1 MRGGPGA
8 AVHVGQG
15 SARPGPW
22 GDACAGGS
30 WAAPY
35 RVEAASEGREGRPA
49 VGRPTARAMGLP
61 PRWRRGVPCPGGGHR
76 LSPLP
81 GIAAPPGGPA
91 MPGIPEAFGASVT
104 PVACVS
110 PPRCPPRARGAP
122 RSPAGPAP
130 PRGPLRT
137 AGAWTPS
144 NGDRAAAEGAA
155 KRAAGLWGREPEE
168 PPFRCGATGRGR
180 PEEPRCPGPA
190 PPPQTS
196 WGRTPPPPP
205 TGRGCHI
212 SCPSDPCHRRPLGK
226 RRDPP
231 SRPTGPP
238 PLPGGS
244 MEPEEAFNGSPA
256 AGARG
261 GSVVAIIGA
270 EDEDFEND
278 IEPNPDDQNSMFQ
291 SLELV
296 RQHPAYLMAFLQH
309 VVLQFDSCPVLCYL
323 HVDMLRKMNPKEGK
337 KQFLEFCHL
346 FLDKAGLLRVPVPH
360 QVQFE
365 LDRTRPELLADDVQR
380 RYLQEI
386 QAFQEPE
393 ISRQLEDFRSKRLM
407 GMTPGEQELT
417 ELESY
422 QTRDVGIREAKEKQL
437 AEVLLARLEE
447 MHLTISS
454 DEEKSSAIFGAI
466 VTYMKYLGVKTKL
479 SDSKKSKSNFFRKK
493 ISGIKKPEELQ
504 AKSRKGFS
512 LPGAALWNRD
522 THNSDF
528 RQSKVPEGEADK
540 ATHPDRKG
548 PRASDKI
555 DSGAA
560 RPKAGA
566 AGTPA
571 SDPPSVAVTINP
583 PPGEGAEGD
592 AGLDPPGPTELGD
605 TPPRG
610 FCPTEPPSSEQH
622 PTEDGAES
630 ESLEPGGPGGGEP
643 PQSFLPP
650 QSEETEPRVSE
661 LELDPPTWR
670 QLAAPDALLRLKKS
684 EVKRQEVINELFL
697 TEHAHVRMLRVLLE
711 VFYQPM
717 LKEAFFDEQEL
728 SNIFPSLED
737 LVEVHT
743 VFLDSLKKLR
753 EESNYVISEIGDVLL
768 ARFEGTEGSWFQK
781 ISARFCSRQSF
792 ALDQLKAKQ
801 RKDTR
806 FSQFIQE
813 AESQPRCRRLQLK
826 DIIPTE
832 MQRLTKYPLLLH
844 NITKCTEAAGERA
857 KVEQAAECCR
867 QILNHVNQE
876 VRDMENLMKLKDYQR
891 RLDLSNL
898 KQSMDPL
905 LSEFKNT
912 DITKRNLVHEGPL
925 TWRVTRDKAV
935 DVHVLLLDDL
945 LVLLQRQE
953 ERLVLRCHSRT
964 ITPTPDGKQMLSP
977 IIKLSSAMTREVATD
992 HKAFYVIISWENGAQ
1007 IYELVAQTVSERKN
1021 WCAMISETAGS
1032 LKLPGSHRAKTAR
1045 GGPNPH
1051 SPIYYREPLLS
1062 SSENGGSLKEPLSL
1076 DEREKDGAVEG
1087 TEFEGGP
1094 EKMEKEAE
1102 RVLAEVLALR
1112 RPPRAGGEGALAA
1125 AALGRV
1131 RALTRLLTGEP
1142 PAAGD
1147 GAASPPE
1154 DAWEGPSRAPAE
1166 EERRDAGDGAE
1177 SEGEGRGQRAEGAA
1191 AAGATPNG
1199 PRSPEWGARLAAAEG
1214 PAPPL
1219 ALAPAQAAWLRDE
1232 LRGLEEALRGLK
1244 VIEEDYWQLQEL
1256 LAKHSSTGC
1265 LFT

>member
-1 MRGGPGA
+1 MGGT
-8 AVHVGQG
+8 
-15 SARPGPW
+15 
-22 GDACAGGS
+22 AGG
-30 WAAPY
+30 
-35 RVEAASEGREGRPA
+35 G
-49 VGRPTARAMGLP
+49 
-61 PRWRRGVPCPGGGHR
+61 
-76 LSPLP
+76 
-81 GIAAPPGGPA
+81 
-91 MPGIPEAFGASVT
+91 
-104 PVACVS
+104 
-110 PPRCPPRARGAP
+110 
-122 RSPAGPAP
+122 
-130 PRGPLRT
+130 
-137 AGAWTPS
+137 
-144 NGDRAAAEGAA
+144 
-155 KRAAGLWGREPEE
+155 
-168 PPFRCGATGRGR
+168 
-180 PEEPRCPGPA
+180 
-190 PPPQTS
+190 
-196 WGRTPPPPP
+196 
-205 TGRGCHI
+205 
-212 SCPSDPCHRRPLGK
+212 
-226 RRDPP
+226 
-231 SRPTGPP
+231 
-238 PLPGGS
+238 
-244 MEPEEAFNGSPA
+244 
-256 AGARG
+256 
-261 GSVVAIIGA
+261 
-270 EDEDFEND
+270 
-278 IEPNPDDQNSMFQ
+278 NPDDQNSLFQ

-323 HVDMLRKMNPKEGK
+323 HVDMLRRMNPKEGK
-337 KQFLEFCHL
+337 KQFLEFCHM

-365 LDRTRPELLADDVQR
+365 LDRTRPELLSDDVQR

-422 QTRDVGIREAKEKQL
+422 RTRDHGIREAKEKQL

-479 SDSKKSKSNFFRKK
+479 GDGKKSKSNFFRKK
-493 ISGIKKPEELQ
+493 VRHPIRTQGGQDP
-504 AKSRKGFS
+504 
-512 LPGAALWNRD
+512 P
-522 THNSDF
+522 
-528 RQSKVPEGEADK
+528 VP
-540 ATHPDRKG
+540 
-548 PRASDKI
+548 
-555 DSGAA
+555 
-560 RPKAGA
+560 
-566 AGTPA
+566 
-571 SDPPSVAVTINP
+571 SDPSQLIPSAPTHGVWGGRV
-583 PPGEGAEGD
+583 GA
-592 AGLDPPGPTELGD
+592 LGS
-605 TPPRG
+605 
-610 FCPTEPPSSEQH
+610 PPSRSG
-622 PTEDGAES
+622 TEAS
-630 ESLEPGGPGGGEP
+630 PPSLSPRSLEPGGPGGGEP

-650 QSEETEPRVSE
+650 QSEETEPRVAE
-661 LELDPPTWR
+661 LELEPPPWR

-717 LKEAFFDEQEL
+717 LREAFFDEQEL

-743 VFLDSLKKLR
+743 LFLDSLKKLR
-753 EESNYVISEIGDVLL
+753 EESGYVISEIGDVLL

-792 ALDQLKAKQ
+792 ALEQLKAKQ

-876 VRDMENLMKLKDYQR
+876 VRDMENLMVSAPPPCL
-891 RLDLSNL
+891 
-898 KQSMDPL
+898 PP
-905 LSEFKNT
+905 NT

-1032 LKLPGSHRAKTAR
+1032 LKLPGSHRAKTSRVGPPPYCSAPR
-1045 GGPNPH
+1045 PPLCCSVLRPLPHTPTPLLRPQTQTPHPAGLSPGPNVCGH
-1051 SPIYYREPLLS
+1051 PLPTALS
-1062 SSENGGSLKEPLSL
+1062 HP
-1076 DEREKDGAVEG
+1076 A
-1087 TEFEGGP
+1087 FGP
-1094 EKMEKEAE
+1094 A
-1102 RVLAEVLALR
+1102 VLALKQLLPGPT
-1112 RPPRAGGEGALAA
+1112 PPVGD
-1125 AALGRV
+1125 
-1131 RALTRLLTGEP
+1131 
-1142 PAAGD
+1142 GD

-1154 DAWEGPSRAPAE
+1154 DAWGGPGPAPPE

-1177 SEGEGRGQRAEGAA
+1177 SEGEGRGQRPEGGAA
-1191 AAGATPNG
+1191 GMGRVERGLGRGGHGGTSGCNHPLLPLTGGTPNG
-1199 PRSPEWGARLAAAEG
+1199 PRSPQWGSRLPEAGG
-1214 PAPPL
+1214 PGAPL
-1219 ALAPAQAAWLRDE
+1219 ALPPQQAAWLGDE
-1232 LRGLEEALRGLK
+1232 LQGLEESLQRLKVRGGRGSRGL
-1244 VIEEDYWQLQEL
+1244 
-1256 LAKHSSTGC
+1256 GPP
-1265 LFT
+1265 

>member
-1 MRGGPGA
+1 
-8 AVHVGQG
+8 
-15 SARPGPW
+15 
-22 GDACAGGS
+22 
-30 WAAPY
+30 
-35 RVEAASEGREGRPA
+35 
-49 VGRPTARAMGLP
+49 
-61 PRWRRGVPCPGGGHR
+61 
-76 LSPLP
+76 
-81 GIAAPPGGPA
+81 
-91 MPGIPEAFGASVT
+91 
-104 PVACVS
+104 
-110 PPRCPPRARGAP
+110 
-122 RSPAGPAP
+122 
-130 PRGPLRT
+130 
-137 AGAWTPS
+137 
-144 NGDRAAAEGAA
+144 
-155 KRAAGLWGREPEE
+155 
-168 PPFRCGATGRGR
+168 
-180 PEEPRCPGPA
+180 
-190 PPPQTS
+190 
-196 WGRTPPPPP
+196 
-205 TGRGCHI
+205 
-212 SCPSDPCHRRPLGK
+212 
-226 RRDPP
+226 
-231 SRPTGPP
+231 
-238 PLPGGS
+238 

-261 GSVVAIIGA
+261 AGSSVVAIIGA

-278 IEPNPDDQNSMFQ
+278 IEPNPDDQNSLFQ

-323 HVDMLRKMNPKEGK
+323 HVDMLRRMNPKEGK
-337 KQFLEFCHL
+337 KQFLEFCHM

-365 LDRTRPELLADDVQR
+365 LDRTRPELLSDEVQR

-422 QTRDVGIREAKEKQL
+422 RTRDHGIREAKEKQL
-437 AEVLLARLEE
+437 AEMLLARLEE

-479 SDSKKSKSNFFRKK
+479 GDGKKSKSNFFRKK
-493 ISGIKKPEELQ
+493 ISGSKKADELQ

-512 LPGAALWNRD
+512 LPGAALWGRD
-522 THNSDF
+522 AHNADF
-528 RQSKVPEGEADK
+528 RQSKVPEGEAEK
-540 ATHPDRKG
+540 VPHPERKG
-548 PRASDKI
+548 PKAAEKTDG
-555 DSGAA
+555 GAA
-560 RPKAGA
+560 RPRAGVTGA
-566 AGTPA
+566 P
-571 SDPPSVAVTINP
+571 DPPSVAVTINP

-592 AGLDPPGPTELGD
+592 PGSDPPGPSELGD
-605 TPPRG
+605 PSPRG
-610 FCPTEPPSSEQH
+610 LCPTEPPVGEQH
-622 PTEDGAES
+622 PTEEGAENERRRIS
-630 ESLEPGGPGGGEP
+630 DVDLQAATHATRPEEGPAPQPGRRRPTLEPGGPGGGEP
-643 PQSFLPP
+643 PQSFLLP
-650 QSEETEPRVSE
+650 QPEETEPRVAE
-661 LELDPPTWR
+661 LELEPPPWR

-717 LKEAFFDEQEL
+717 LREAFFDEHEL

-753 EESNYVISEIGDVLL
+753 EESGYVISEIGDVLL

-792 ALDQLKAKQ
+792 ALEQLKAKQ

-1032 LKLPGSHRAKTAR
+1032 LKLPGSHRAKTSR
-1045 GGPNPH
+1045 VGQSPH
-1051 SPIYYREPLLS
+1051 SPIYGYREPLLS
-1062 SSENGGSLKEPLSL
+1062 SSENGGSLKEPLPL

-1087 TEFEGGP
+1087 TEFEGSP
-1094 EKMEKEAE
+1094 EKREAE
-1102 RVLAEVLALR
+1102 RALAELLALR
-1112 RPPRAGGEGALAA
+1112 RPPRPGGEGGLAA

-1131 RALTRLLTGEP
+1131 SALKQLLPGSM
-1142 PAAGD
+1142 PAAGDGD

-1154 DAWEGPSRAPAE
+1154 DAWGGPGLAPPE
-1166 EERRDAGDGAE
+1166 DERRDAGDGAE
-1177 SEGEGRGQRAEGAA
+1177 SEGEGRGQRPEGGAA
-1191 AAGATPNG
+1191 GGTPNG
-1199 PRSPEWGARLAAAEG
+1199 PRSPQWGSQLPEAGG
-1214 PAPPL
+1214 PVPPL
-1219 ALAPAQAAWLRDE
+1219 ALPPQQAAWLGDE
-1232 LRGLEEALRGLK
+1232 LQGLEETLQRLK
-1244 VIEEDYWQLQEL
+1244 EIEEHYWQLQEL
-1256 LAKHSSTGC
+1256 LAKRSSAGC

>member
-1 MRGGPGA
+1 
-8 AVHVGQG
+8 
-15 SARPGPW
+15 
-22 GDACAGGS
+22 
-30 WAAPY
+30 
-35 RVEAASEGREGRPA
+35 
-49 VGRPTARAMGLP
+49 
-61 PRWRRGVPCPGGGHR
+61 
-76 LSPLP
+76 
-81 GIAAPPGGPA
+81 
-91 MPGIPEAFGASVT
+91 
-104 PVACVS
+104 
-110 PPRCPPRARGAP
+110 
-122 RSPAGPAP
+122 
-130 PRGPLRT
+130 
-137 AGAWTPS
+137 
-144 NGDRAAAEGAA
+144 
-155 KRAAGLWGREPEE
+155 
-168 PPFRCGATGRGR
+168 
-180 PEEPRCPGPA
+180 
-190 PPPQTS
+190 
-196 WGRTPPPPP
+196 
-205 TGRGCHI
+205 
-212 SCPSDPCHRRPLGK
+212 
-226 RRDPP
+226 
-231 SRPTGPP
+231 
-238 PLPGGS
+238 

-261 GSVVAIIGA
+261 AGSSVVAIIGA

-278 IEPNPDDQNSMFQ
+278 IEPNPDDQNSLFQ

-323 HVDMLRKMNPKEGK
+323 HVDMLRRMNPKEGK
-337 KQFLEFCHL
+337 KQFLEFCHM

-365 LDRTRPELLADDVQR
+365 LDRTRPELLSDEVQR

-422 QTRDVGIREAKEKQL
+422 RTRDHGIREAKEKQL

-479 SDSKKSKSNFFRKK
+479 GDGKKSKSNFFRKK
-493 ISGIKKPEELQ
+493 ISGSKKADELQ

-512 LPGAALWNRD
+512 LPGAALWGRD
-522 THNSDF
+522 AHNADF
-528 RQSKVPEGEADK
+528 RQSKVPEGEAEK
-540 ATHPDRKG
+540 VPHPERKG
-548 PRASDKI
+548 PKAAEKTDG
-555 DSGAA
+555 GAA
-560 RPKAGA
+560 RPRVGVAGA
-566 AGTPA
+566 P
-571 SDPPSVAVTINP
+571 DPPSVAVTINP

-592 AGLDPPGPTELGD
+592 PGSEPPGPSELGD
-605 TPPRG
+605 PSPRG
-610 FCPTEPPSSEQH
+610 LCPTEPPVGEQH
-622 PTEDGAES
+622 PTEEGAEN

-643 PQSFLPP
+643 PQSFLLP
-650 QSEETEPRVSE
+650 QPEENEPRVAE
-661 LELDPPTWR
+661 LELEPPPWR

-717 LKEAFFDEQEL
+717 LREAFFDEHEL

-753 EESNYVISEIGDVLL
+753 EESGYVISEIGDVLL

-792 ALDQLKAKQ
+792 ALEQLKAKQ

-826 DIIPTE
+826 DIIPTQ

-1032 LKLPGSHRAKTAR
+1032 LKLPGSHRAKTSR
-1045 GGPNPH
+1045 VGQSPH
-1051 SPIYYREPLLS
+1051 SPIYGYREPLLS
-1062 SSENGGSLKEPLSL
+1062 SSENGGSLKEPLPL

-1087 TEFEGGP
+1087 TEFEGSP
-1094 EKMEKEAE
+1094 EKREAE
-1102 RVLAEVLALR
+1102 RALAELLALR
-1112 RPPRAGGEGALAA
+1112 RPPRPGGEGGLAA

-1131 RALTRLLTGEP
+1131 SALRQLLPGSM
-1142 PAAGD
+1142 PAAGDGD

-1154 DAWEGPSRAPAE
+1154 DAWGGPGLAPPE
-1166 EERRDAGDGAE
+1166 DERRDAGDGAE
-1177 SEGEGRGQRAEGAA
+1177 SEGEGRGQRPEGGAA
-1191 AAGATPNG
+1191 GGTPNG
-1199 PRSPEWGARLAAAEG
+1199 PRSPQWGSQLPEAGG
-1214 PAPPL
+1214 PVPPL
-1219 ALAPAQAAWLRDE
+1219 ALPPQQAAWLGDE
-1232 LRGLEEALRGLK
+1232 LQGLEETLQRLK
-1244 VIEEDYWQLQEL
+1244 EIEEHYWQLQEL
-1256 LAKHSSTGC
+1256 LAKRSSAGC

>member
-1 MRGGPGA
+1 MRPGA
-8 AVHVGQG
+8 PNPPPRGAALGGAVSGTPPRAG
-15 SARPGPW
+15 A
-22 GDACAGGS
+22 AGG
-30 WAAPY
+30 
-35 RVEAASEGREGRPA
+35 
-49 VGRPTARAMGLP
+49 
-61 PRWRRGVPCPGGGHR
+61 RGVPGTPPPAPDGGGG
-76 LSPLP
+76 LGL
-81 GIAAPPGGPA
+81 APPAGSAATG
-91 MPGIPEAFGASVT
+91 
-104 PVACVS
+104 
-110 PPRCPPRARGAP
+110 RA
-122 RSPAGPAP
+122 
-130 PRGPLRT
+130 
-137 AGAWTPS
+137 
-144 NGDRAAAEGAA
+144 
-155 KRAAGLWGREPEE
+155 
-168 PPFRCGATGRGR
+168 ATGRGFLL
-180 PEEPRCPGPA
+180 PGPA
-190 PPPQTS
+190 RP
-196 WGRTPPPPP
+196 GETPFR
-205 TGRGCHI
+205 RGGGH
-212 SCPSDPCHRRPLGK
+212 PEE
-226 RRDPP
+226 
-231 SRPTGPP
+231 TGPP
-238 PLPGGS
+238 PLPPRSLGAAPPARRGRGGACHISCPAGSRSPARKQDGGS
-244 MEPEEAFNGSPA
+244 MEPEEALNGSPA

-261 GSVVAIIGA
+261 AGASGVAIIGA

-278 IEPNPDDQNSMFQ
+278 IEPNPDDQNSLFQ

-323 HVDMLRKMNPKEGK
+323 HVDMLRRMNPKEGK
-337 KQFLEFCHL
+337 KQFLEFCHM

-365 LDRTRPELLADDVQR
+365 LDRTRPELLADEVQR

-386 QAFQEPE
+386 QAFQESE
-393 ISRQLEDFRSKRLM
+393 ICRQLEDFRSKRLM
-407 GMTPGEQELT
+407 GMTPGEQELA

-422 QTRDVGIREAKEKQL
+422 RTRDQGIREAKEKQL
-437 AEVLLARLEE
+437 AELLLARLEE

-479 SDSKKSKSNFFRKK
+479 GDGKKSKSNFFRKK
-493 ISGIKKPEELQ
+493 ISGRKADDLQ
-504 AKSRKGFS
+504 AKARKGFS
-512 LPGAALWNRD
+512 LPGAALWGRD
-522 THNSDF
+522 AHNADF
-528 RQSKVPEGEADK
+528 RQNKVPENEADK
-540 ATHPDRKG
+540 GLHPEKKG
-548 PRASDKI
+548 PKAGERMDG
-555 DSGAA
+555 GAV
-560 RPKAGA
+560 RPRGGA
-566 AGTPA
+566 AGTP
-571 SDPPSVAVTINP
+571 DPPGTAATTTNP
-583 PPGEGAEGD
+583 PPGEGTEGD
-592 AGLDPPGPTELGD
+592 PGSDPPGPSELGD
-605 TPPRG
+605 PPPRG
-610 FCPTEPPSSEQH
+610 LCPPEPPAGEQH
-622 PTEDGAES
+622 PPEEGPES
-630 ESLEPGGPGGGEP
+630 ERRRIRLPGRLGRSESLRLAERKRSRRAARGTRSDVDLRAAAPPEQGTAPPPRQRPTLEPGGPGGGEP

-650 QSEETEPRVSE
+650 QSEETEPRVAE
-661 LELDPPTWR
+661 LELEPPAWR
-670 QLAAPDALLRLKKS
+670 QLAPPHALLRLKKS

-717 LKEAFFDEQEL
+717 LREAFFDEQEL

-753 EESNYVISEIGDVLL
+753 EESSYVITEIGDVLL

-792 ALDQLKAKQ
+792 ALEQLKAKQ

-898 KQSMDPL
+898 KQSTDPL

-964 ITPTPDGKQMLSP
+964 ITPAPDGKQMLSP

-1032 LKLPGSHRAKTAR
+1032 LKLPGSHRAKTSR
-1045 GGPNPH
+1045 GGQSPH

-1062 SSENGGSLKEPLSL
+1062 SSENGGSLKEPLPL

-1087 TEFEGGP
+1087 TEFEGSP
-1094 EKMEKEAE
+1094 EKRGAE
-1102 RVLAEVLALR
+1102 QALAELLALR
-1112 RPPRAGGEGALAA
+1112 RPPRPGDEGGLAA

-1131 RALTRLLTGEP
+1131 SALKQLLPPPPPGE
-1142 PAAGD
+1142 GD
-1147 GAASPPE
+1147 GAAAPPE
-1154 DAWEGPSRAPAE
+1154 DTWGRPGPAPPD

-1177 SEGEGRGQRAEGAA
+1177 SESEGRGQRPEGGAA
-1191 AAGATPNG
+1191 GGPPNG
-1199 PRSPEWGARLAAAEG
+1199 PRPPPWGSRPAEAGGAPPALAL
-1214 PAPPL
+1214 PPL
-1219 ALAPAQAAWLRDE
+1219 ALPPPQAAWLGEE
-1232 LRGLEEALRGLK
+1232 LQGLEETLQRLK
-1244 VIEEDYWQLQEL
+1244 EIEEQFWQLQHL
-1256 LAKHSSTGC
+1256 LAKRSSC

>member
-1 MRGGPGA
+1 
-8 AVHVGQG
+8 
-15 SARPGPW
+15 
-22 GDACAGGS
+22 
-30 WAAPY
+30 
-35 RVEAASEGREGRPA
+35 
-49 VGRPTARAMGLP
+49 
-61 PRWRRGVPCPGGGHR
+61 
-76 LSPLP
+76 
-81 GIAAPPGGPA
+81 
-91 MPGIPEAFGASVT
+91 
-104 PVACVS
+104 
-110 PPRCPPRARGAP
+110 
-122 RSPAGPAP
+122 
-130 PRGPLRT
+130 
-137 AGAWTPS
+137 
-144 NGDRAAAEGAA
+144 
-155 KRAAGLWGREPEE
+155 
-168 PPFRCGATGRGR
+168 
-180 PEEPRCPGPA
+180 
-190 PPPQTS
+190 
-196 WGRTPPPPP
+196 
-205 TGRGCHI
+205 
-212 SCPSDPCHRRPLGK
+212 
-226 RRDPP
+226 
-231 SRPTGPP
+231 
-238 PLPGGS
+238 

-261 GSVVAIIGA
+261 AGSSVVAIIGA

-278 IEPNPDDQNSMFQ
+278 IEPNPDDQNSLFQ

-323 HVDMLRKMNPKEGK
+323 HVDMLRRMNPKEGK
-337 KQFLEFCHL
+337 KQFLEFCHM

-365 LDRTRPELLADDVQR
+365 LDRTRPELLSDEVQR

-422 QTRDVGIREAKEKQL
+422 RTRDHGIREAKEKQL

-479 SDSKKSKSNFFRKK
+479 GDGKKSKSNFFRKK
-493 ISGIKKPEELQ
+493 ISGSKKADELQ

-512 LPGAALWNRD
+512 LPGAALWGRD
-522 THNSDF
+522 AHNADF
-528 RQSKVPEGEADK
+528 RQSKVPEGEAEK
-540 ATHPDRKG
+540 VPHPERKG
-548 PRASDKI
+548 PKAAEKTDG
-555 DSGAA
+555 GAA
-560 RPKAGA
+560 RPRVGVAGA
-566 AGTPA
+566 P
-571 SDPPSVAVTINP
+571 DPPSVAVTINP

-592 AGLDPPGPTELGD
+592 PGSEPPGPSELGD
-605 TPPRG
+605 PSPRG
-610 FCPTEPPSSEQH
+610 LCPTEPPVGEQH
-622 PTEDGAES
+622 PTEEGAEN
-630 ESLEPGGPGGGEP
+630 ESDVDLQAATHATRPEEGPAPQPGRRRPTLEPGGPGGGEP
-643 PQSFLPP
+643 PQSFLLP
-650 QSEETEPRVSE
+650 QPEENEPRVAE
-661 LELDPPTWR
+661 LELEPPPWR

-717 LKEAFFDEQEL
+717 LREAFFDEHEL

-753 EESNYVISEIGDVLL
+753 EESGYVISEIGDVLL

-792 ALDQLKAKQ
+792 ALEQLKAKQ

-826 DIIPTE
+826 DIIPTQ

-1032 LKLPGSHRAKTAR
+1032 LKLPGSHRAKTSR
-1045 GGPNPH
+1045 VGQSPH
-1051 SPIYYREPLLS
+1051 SPIYGYREPLLS
-1062 SSENGGSLKEPLSL
+1062 SSENGGSLKEPLPL

-1087 TEFEGGP
+1087 TEFEGSP
-1094 EKMEKEAE
+1094 EKREAE
-1102 RVLAEVLALR
+1102 RALAELLALR
-1112 RPPRAGGEGALAA
+1112 RPPRPGGEGGLAA

-1131 RALTRLLTGEP
+1131 SALRQLLPGSM
-1142 PAAGD
+1142 PAAGDGD

-1154 DAWEGPSRAPAE
+1154 DAWGGPGLAPPE
-1166 EERRDAGDGAE
+1166 DERRDAGDGAE
-1177 SEGEGRGQRAEGAA
+1177 SEGEGRGQRPEGGAA
-1191 AAGATPNG
+1191 GGTPNG
-1199 PRSPEWGARLAAAEG
+1199 PRSPQWGSQLPEAGG
-1214 PAPPL
+1214 PVPPL
-1219 ALAPAQAAWLRDE
+1219 ALPPQQAAWLGDE
-1232 LRGLEEALRGLK
+1232 LQGLEETLQRLK
-1244 VIEEDYWQLQEL
+1244 EIEEHYWQLQEL
-1256 LAKHSSTGC
+1256 LAKRSSAGC

>member
-1 MRGGPGA
+1 
-8 AVHVGQG
+8 
-15 SARPGPW
+15 
-22 GDACAGGS
+22 
-30 WAAPY
+30 
-35 RVEAASEGREGRPA
+35 
-49 VGRPTARAMGLP
+49 
-61 PRWRRGVPCPGGGHR
+61 
-76 LSPLP
+76 
-81 GIAAPPGGPA
+81 
-91 MPGIPEAFGASVT
+91 
-104 PVACVS
+104 
-110 PPRCPPRARGAP
+110 
-122 RSPAGPAP
+122 
-130 PRGPLRT
+130 
-137 AGAWTPS
+137 
-144 NGDRAAAEGAA
+144 
-155 KRAAGLWGREPEE
+155 
-168 PPFRCGATGRGR
+168 
-180 PEEPRCPGPA
+180 
-190 PPPQTS
+190 
-196 WGRTPPPPP
+196 
-205 TGRGCHI
+205 
-212 SCPSDPCHRRPLGK
+212 
-226 RRDPP
+226 
-231 SRPTGPP
+231 
-238 PLPGGS
+238 

-256 AGARG
+256 VGARG
-261 GSVVAIIGA
+261 AGSSVVAIIGA

-278 IEPNPDDQNSMFQ
+278 IEPNPDDQNSLFQ

-323 HVDMLRKMNPKEGK
+323 HVDMLRRMNPKEGK
-337 KQFLEFCHL
+337 KQFLEFCHM

-365 LDRTRPELLADDVQR
+365 LDRTRPELLSDDVQR

-422 QTRDVGIREAKEKQL
+422 RTRDHGIREAKEKQL

-479 SDSKKSKSNFFRKK
+479 GDGKKSKSNFFRKK
-493 ISGIKKPEELQ
+493 ISGSKKADELQ

-512 LPGAALWNRD
+512 LPGAALWGRD
-522 THNSDF
+522 AHNADF
-528 RQSKVPEGEADK
+528 RQSKVPEGEAEK
-540 ATHPDRKG
+540 VPHPERKG
-548 PRASDKI
+548 PKASERMDG
-555 DSGAA
+555 GAA
-560 RPKAGA
+560 RPRAGA
-566 AGTPA
+566 AGTP
-571 SDPPSVAVTINP
+571 DPPSVAVTINP

-592 AGLDPPGPTELGD
+592 PGSDPPGSSELGD
-605 TPPRG
+605 PTPRG
-610 FCPTEPPSSEQH
+610 LCPTEPPAGEQH
-622 PTEDGAES
+622 PTEEGAENERRRIRLPGKLGRS
-630 ESLEPGGPGGGEP
+630 ESLRVYERKRSQRGSAKGKQPRSRSDVDLQAAAHATHPEEGPTPQPGRRRPTLEPGGPGGGEP

-650 QSEETEPRVSE
+650 QSEETEPRVAE
-661 LELDPPTWR
+661 LELEPPPWR

-717 LKEAFFDEQEL
+717 LREAFFDEQEL

-743 VFLDSLKKLR
+743 LFLDSLKKLR
-753 EESNYVISEIGDVLL
+753 EESGYVISEIGDVLL

-792 ALDQLKAKQ
+792 ALEQLKAKQ

-1032 LKLPGSHRAKTAR
+1032 LKLPGSHRAKTSR
-1045 GGPNPH
+1045 VGQSPH
-1051 SPIYYREPLLS
+1051 SPIYGYREPLLS
-1062 SSENGGSLKEPLSL
+1062 SSENGGSLKEQLPL

-1087 TEFEGGP
+1087 TEFEGSP
-1094 EKMEKEAE
+1094 EKREAE
-1102 RVLAEVLALR
+1102 RALAELLALR
-1112 RPPRAGGEGALAA
+1112 RPPQPGGEGGLAA

-1131 RALTRLLTGEP
+1131 LALKQLLPGLP
-1142 PAAGD
+1142 PAVGDGD

-1154 DAWEGPSRAPAE
+1154 DAWGGPGPAPPE

-1177 SEGEGRGQRAEGAA
+1177 SEGEGRGQRPEGGAA
-1191 AAGATPNG
+1191 GGTPNG
-1199 PRSPEWGARLAAAEG
+1199 PRSPQWGSRLPEAGG
-1214 PAPPL
+1214 PGAPL
-1219 ALAPAQAAWLRDE
+1219 ALPPQQAAWLGDE
-1232 LRGLEEALRGLK
+1232 LQGLEESLQRLK
-1244 VIEEDYWQLQEL
+1244 EIEEHYWQLQQF
-1256 LAKHSSTGC
+1256 LAKRSSTGC

>member
-1 MRGGPGA
+1 
-8 AVHVGQG
+8 
-15 SARPGPW
+15 
-22 GDACAGGS
+22 
-30 WAAPY
+30 
-35 RVEAASEGREGRPA
+35 
-49 VGRPTARAMGLP
+49 
-61 PRWRRGVPCPGGGHR
+61 
-76 LSPLP
+76 
-81 GIAAPPGGPA
+81 
-91 MPGIPEAFGASVT
+91 
-104 PVACVS
+104 
-110 PPRCPPRARGAP
+110 
-122 RSPAGPAP
+122 
-130 PRGPLRT
+130 
-137 AGAWTPS
+137 
-144 NGDRAAAEGAA
+144 
-155 KRAAGLWGREPEE
+155 
-168 PPFRCGATGRGR
+168 
-180 PEEPRCPGPA
+180 
-190 PPPQTS
+190 
-196 WGRTPPPPP
+196 
-205 TGRGCHI
+205 
-212 SCPSDPCHRRPLGK
+212 
-226 RRDPP
+226 
-231 SRPTGPP
+231 
-238 PLPGGS
+238 

-256 AGARG
+256 AGARGAG

-278 IEPNPDDQNSMFQ
+278 IEPNPDDQNSLFQ

-323 HVDMLRKMNPKEGK
+323 HVDMLRRMNPKEGK
-337 KQFLEFCHL
+337 KQFLEFCHM

-365 LDRTRPELLADDVQR
+365 LDRTRPELLSDEVQR

-422 QTRDVGIREAKEKQL
+422 RTRDHGIREAKEKQL

-479 SDSKKSKSNFFRKK
+479 GDGKKSKSNFFRKK
-493 ISGIKKPEELQ
+493 ISGSKKADELQ

-512 LPGAALWNRD
+512 LPGAALWGRD
-522 THNSDF
+522 AHNADF
-528 RQSKVPEGEADK
+528 RQSKVPEGEAEK
-540 ATHPDRKG
+540 APHPERRG
-548 PRASDKI
+548 PKAAERTDG
-555 DSGAA
+555 GAA
-560 RPKAGA
+560 RPRGGA
-566 AGTPA
+566 AGTP
-571 SDPPSVAVTINP
+571 DPPSVAVTINP

-592 AGLDPPGPTELGD
+592 PGSDPPGSSELGD
-605 TPPRG
+605 APPRG
-610 FCPTEPPSSEQH
+610 LCPTEPPAGEQH
-622 PTEDGAES
+622 PTEEGAENERRRIRLPGKLGRS
-630 ESLEPGGPGGGEP
+630 ESLRTYERKRSQRGSAKGKQPRSRSDVDLQAAARATRPEEGPAPPPGRRRPTLEPGGPGGGEP
-643 PQSFLPP
+643 PQSFLPT
-650 QSEETEPRVSE
+650 QSEETEPRVAE
-661 LELDPPTWR
+661 LELEPPPWR

-717 LKEAFFDEQEL
+717 LREAFFDEHEL

-743 VFLDSLKKLR
+743 LFLDSLKKLR
-753 EESNYVISEIGDVLL
+753 EESGYVISEIGDVLL

-792 ALDQLKAKQ
+792 ALEQLKAKQ

-905 LSEFKNT
+905 LSEFKNS

-1032 LKLPGSHRAKTAR
+1032 LKLPGSHRAKTSR
-1045 GGPNPH
+1045 VGQSPH
-1051 SPIYYREPLLS
+1051 SPIYGYREPLLS
-1062 SSENGGSLKEPLSL
+1062 SSENGGSLKEPLPL

-1087 TEFEGGP
+1087 TEFEGSP
-1094 EKMEKEAE
+1094 EKREAE
-1102 RVLAEVLALR
+1102 RALAELLALR
-1112 RPPRAGGEGALAA
+1112 RPPRPGGEGGLAA

-1131 RALTRLLTGEP
+1131 SALKQLLPGLT
-1142 PAAGD
+1142 PAAGDGD

-1154 DAWEGPSRAPAE
+1154 DTWGGPSPAPPE

-1177 SEGEGRGQRAEGAA
+1177 SEGEGRGQRPEGGAA
-1191 AAGATPNG
+1191 GGTPNG
-1199 PRSPEWGARLAAAEG
+1199 PRSPQWGSRLPEAGG
-1214 PAPPL
+1214 PVPPL
-1219 ALAPAQAAWLRDE
+1219 ALPPQQAAWLGDE
-1232 LRGLEEALRGLK
+1232 LQGLEETLQRLK
-1244 VIEEDYWQLQEL
+1244 EIEEHYWQLQEF
-1256 LAKHSSTGC
+1256 LAKRSSTGC

>member
-1 MRGGPGA
+1 
-8 AVHVGQG
+8 
-15 SARPGPW
+15 
-22 GDACAGGS
+22 
-30 WAAPY
+30 
-35 RVEAASEGREGRPA
+35 
-49 VGRPTARAMGLP
+49 
-61 PRWRRGVPCPGGGHR
+61 
-76 LSPLP
+76 
-81 GIAAPPGGPA
+81 
-91 MPGIPEAFGASVT
+91 
-104 PVACVS
+104 
-110 PPRCPPRARGAP
+110 
-122 RSPAGPAP
+122 
-130 PRGPLRT
+130 
-137 AGAWTPS
+137 
-144 NGDRAAAEGAA
+144 
-155 KRAAGLWGREPEE
+155 
-168 PPFRCGATGRGR
+168 
-180 PEEPRCPGPA
+180 
-190 PPPQTS
+190 
-196 WGRTPPPPP
+196 
-205 TGRGCHI
+205 
-212 SCPSDPCHRRPLGK
+212 
-226 RRDPP
+226 
-231 SRPTGPP
+231 
-238 PLPGGS
+238 

-256 AGARG
+256 ASARG
-261 GSVVAIIGA
+261 AGSSGVAIIGA

-278 IEPNPDDQNSMFQ
+278 IEPNPEDQNSLFQ

-323 HVDMLRKMNPKEGK
+323 HVDMLRRMNPKEGK
-337 KQFLEFCHL
+337 KQFLEFCHM

-365 LDRTRPELLADDVQR
+365 LDRTRPELLSDEVQR

-422 QTRDVGIREAKEKQL
+422 RTRDHGIREAKEKQL

-479 SDSKKSKSNFFRKK
+479 GDGKKSKSNFFRKK
-493 ISGIKKPEELQ
+493 ISGNKKADELQ
-504 AKSRKGFS
+504 VKSRKGFS
-512 LPGAALWNRD
+512 LPGAALWSRD
-522 THNSDF
+522 AHNADF
-528 RQSKVPEGEADK
+528 RQSKVPEGEAEK
-540 ATHPDRKG
+540 VPHPERKG
-548 PRASDKI
+548 PKAAEKMDG
-555 DSGAA
+555 GAA
-560 RPKAGA
+560 RPRAGA
-566 AGTPA
+566 AGTP
-571 SDPPSVAVTINP
+571 DPPNVAVTINP

-592 AGLDPPGPTELGD
+592 AGSDPPGSSELGD
-605 TPPRG
+605 PPPRG
-610 FCPTEPPSSEQH
+610 LCPTEPPSGEQH
-622 PTEDGAES
+622 PTEEGAENERRRIRLPGKLGRS
-630 ESLEPGGPGGGEP
+630 ESLRVYERKRSQRGSAKGKQPRSRSDVDLQPPPPHLSLPAAWSRGGRGGGEP

-650 QSEETEPRVSE
+650 QSEETEPRVAE
-661 LELDPPTWR
+661 LELEPPAWR

-717 LKEAFFDEQEL
+717 LREGFFDEQEL

-743 VFLDSLKKLR
+743 LFLDSLKKLR
-753 EESNYVISEIGDVLL
+753 EESDYVISEIGDVLL

-792 ALDQLKAKQ
+792 ALEQLKAKQ

-1032 LKLPGSHRAKTAR
+1032 LKLPGSHRAKTSR
-1045 GGPNPH
+1045 VGQSPH
-1051 SPIYYREPLLS
+1051 SPIYGYREPLLS
-1062 SSENGGSLKEPLSL
+1062 SSENGGSLKEPLPL

-1087 TEFEGGP
+1087 TEFEGSP
-1094 EKMEKEAE
+1094 EKREAE
-1102 RVLAEVLALR
+1102 RALAELLALR
-1112 RPPRAGGEGALAA
+1112 RPPRPGGEGGLAA

-1131 RALTRLLTGEP
+1131 SALKQLLPGPT
-1142 PAAGD
+1142 PAAGDGD

-1154 DAWEGPSRAPAE
+1154 DAWGGPGPAPPE
-1166 EERRDAGDGAE
+1166 EEQRDAGDGAE
-1177 SEGEGRGQRAEGAA
+1177 SEGEGRGQRPEGGT
-1191 AAGATPNG
+1191 AGATPNG
-1199 PRSPEWGARLAAAEG
+1199 PRALQWGSRLPEAGG
-1214 PAPPL
+1214 SVPPL
-1219 ALAPAQAAWLRDE
+1219 ALPPQQAAWLGDE
-1232 LRGLEEALRGLK
+1232 LQGLEETLQRLK
-1244 VIEEDYWQLQEL
+1244 EIEEHYWQLQEF
-1256 LAKHSSTGC
+1256 LAKRSSTGC

>member
-1 MRGGPGA
+1 
-8 AVHVGQG
+8 
-15 SARPGPW
+15 
-22 GDACAGGS
+22 
-30 WAAPY
+30 
-35 RVEAASEGREGRPA
+35 
-49 VGRPTARAMGLP
+49 
-61 PRWRRGVPCPGGGHR
+61 
-76 LSPLP
+76 
-81 GIAAPPGGPA
+81 
-91 MPGIPEAFGASVT
+91 
-104 PVACVS
+104 
-110 PPRCPPRARGAP
+110 
-122 RSPAGPAP
+122 
-130 PRGPLRT
+130 
-137 AGAWTPS
+137 
-144 NGDRAAAEGAA
+144 
-155 KRAAGLWGREPEE
+155 
-168 PPFRCGATGRGR
+168 
-180 PEEPRCPGPA
+180 
-190 PPPQTS
+190 
-196 WGRTPPPPP
+196 
-205 TGRGCHI
+205 
-212 SCPSDPCHRRPLGK
+212 
-226 RRDPP
+226 
-231 SRPTGPP
+231 
-238 PLPGGS
+238 

-261 GSVVAIIGA
+261 AGSSVVAIIGA

-278 IEPNPDDQNSMFQ
+278 IEPNPDDQNSLFQ

-323 HVDMLRKMNPKEGK
+323 HVDMLRRMNPKEGK
-337 KQFLEFCHL
+337 KQFLEFCHM

-365 LDRTRPELLADDVQR
+365 LDRTRPELLSDEVQR

-422 QTRDVGIREAKEKQL
+422 RTRDHGIREAKEKQL

-479 SDSKKSKSNFFRKK
+479 GDGKKSKSNFFRKK
-493 ISGIKKPEELQ
+493 ISGSKKADELQ

-512 LPGAALWNRD
+512 LPGAALWGRD
-522 THNSDF
+522 AHNADF
-528 RQSKVPEGEADK
+528 RQSKVPEGEAEK
-540 ATHPDRKG
+540 VPHPERKG
-548 PRASDKI
+548 PKAAEKTDG
-555 DSGAA
+555 GAA
-560 RPKAGA
+560 RPRVGVAGA
-566 AGTPA
+566 P
-571 SDPPSVAVTINP
+571 DPPSVAVTINP

-592 AGLDPPGPTELGD
+592 PGSEPPGPSELGD
-605 TPPRG
+605 PSPRG
-610 FCPTEPPSSEQH
+610 LCPTEPPVGEQH
-622 PTEDGAES
+622 PTEEGAEN
-630 ESLEPGGPGGGEP
+630 ERRRISLEPGGPGGGEP
-643 PQSFLPP
+643 PQSFLLP
-650 QSEETEPRVSE
+650 QPEENEPRVAE
-661 LELDPPTWR
+661 LELEPPPWR

-717 LKEAFFDEQEL
+717 LREAFFDEHEL

-753 EESNYVISEIGDVLL
+753 EESGYVISEIGDVLL

-792 ALDQLKAKQ
+792 ALEQLKAKQ

-826 DIIPTE
+826 DIIPTQ

-1032 LKLPGSHRAKTAR
+1032 LKLPGSHRAKTSR
-1045 GGPNPH
+1045 VGQSPH
-1051 SPIYYREPLLS
+1051 SPIYGYREPLLS
-1062 SSENGGSLKEPLSL
+1062 SSENGGSLKEPLPL

-1087 TEFEGGP
+1087 TEFEGSP
-1094 EKMEKEAE
+1094 EKREAE
-1102 RVLAEVLALR
+1102 RALAELLALR
-1112 RPPRAGGEGALAA
+1112 RPPRPGGEGGLAA

-1131 RALTRLLTGEP
+1131 SALRQLLPGSM
-1142 PAAGD
+1142 PAAGDGD

-1154 DAWEGPSRAPAE
+1154 DAWGGPGLAPPE
-1166 EERRDAGDGAE
+1166 DERRDAGDGAE
-1177 SEGEGRGQRAEGAA
+1177 SEGEGRGQRPEGGAA
-1191 AAGATPNG
+1191 GGTPNG
-1199 PRSPEWGARLAAAEG
+1199 PRSPQWGSQLPEAGG
-1214 PAPPL
+1214 PVPPL
-1219 ALAPAQAAWLRDE
+1219 ALPPQQAAWLGDE
-1232 LRGLEEALRGLK
+1232 LQGLEETLQRLK
-1244 VIEEDYWQLQEL
+1244 EIEEHYWQLQEL
-1256 LAKHSSTGC
+1256 LAKRSSAGC